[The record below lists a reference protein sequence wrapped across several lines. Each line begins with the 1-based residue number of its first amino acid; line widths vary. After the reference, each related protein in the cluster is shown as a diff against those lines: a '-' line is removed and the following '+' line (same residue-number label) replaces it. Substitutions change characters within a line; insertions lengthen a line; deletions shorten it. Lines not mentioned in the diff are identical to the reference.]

1 MSCFWTNYCGKTLLK
16 FIGEE
21 TIHDG
26 GICSSRLQVTVV
38 DVEVLDL
45 DAHEDLVLQ
54 FGNVGVA
61 DVEVSD
67 VALLL
72 KHARL
77 VETSAMSACEALFP
91 THLSEL
97 VADHLELEC
106 VDPAAV
112 DVEAARLLLAGA
124 VGHVLGALVGQGRR
138 VLLGPRVQVN
148 AVPPRE
154 GT

>member
-1 MSCFWTNYCGKTLLK
+1 M
-16 FIGEE
+16 EE

-72 KHARL
+72 NHTKFI
-77 VETSAMSACEALFP
+77 ET
-91 THLSEL
+91 
-97 VADHLELEC
+97 
-106 VDPAAV
+106 
-112 DVEAARLLLAGA
+112 LAGFVSFPSPDRA
-124 VGHVLGALVGQGRR
+124 NQRTFLSSSQTTLSLNALI
-138 VLLGPRVQVN
+138 LLQSTSRPRGFFSQ
-148 AVPPRE
+148 AQ
-154 GT
+154 

>member
-1 MSCFWTNYCGKTLLK
+1 MLAWLERLAGPKALNMIPLSGMSCFWTNYCGKTLLK

-72 KHARL
+72 KHARFL
-77 VETSAMSACEALFP
+77 KASV
-91 THLSEL
+91 
-97 VADHLELEC
+97 
-106 VDPAAV
+106 
-112 DVEAARLLLAGA
+112 
-124 VGHVLGALVGQGRR
+124 
-138 VLLGPRVQVN
+138 
-148 AVPPRE
+148 
-154 GT
+154 

>member
-1 MSCFWTNYCGKTLLK
+1 MLAWLERLAGPKALNMIPLSGMSCFWTNYCGKTLFK

-21 TIHDG
+21 TIRDG

-54 FGNVGVA
+54 LRDVGVA

-72 KHARL
+72 NRTKFLKAF
-77 VETSAMSACEALFP
+77 V
-91 THLSEL
+91 
-97 VADHLELEC
+97 
-106 VDPAAV
+106 
-112 DVEAARLLLAGA
+112 
-124 VGHVLGALVGQGRR
+124 
-138 VLLGPRVQVN
+138 
-148 AVPPRE
+148 
-154 GT
+154 

>member
-1 MSCFWTNYCGKTLLK
+1 M
-16 FIGEE
+16 EE

-72 KHARL
+72 KHARFIKAS
-77 VETSAMSACEALFP
+77 V
-91 THLSEL
+91 
-97 VADHLELEC
+97 
-106 VDPAAV
+106 
-112 DVEAARLLLAGA
+112 
-124 VGHVLGALVGQGRR
+124 
-138 VLLGPRVQVN
+138 
-148 AVPPRE
+148 
-154 GT
+154 

>member
-1 MSCFWTNYCGKTLLK
+1 M
-16 FIGEE
+16 EE

-72 KHARL
+72 KHARFL
-77 VETSAMSACEALFP
+77 KASA
-91 THLSEL
+91 
-97 VADHLELEC
+97 
-106 VDPAAV
+106 
-112 DVEAARLLLAGA
+112 
-124 VGHVLGALVGQGRR
+124 
-138 VLLGPRVQVN
+138 
-148 AVPPRE
+148 
-154 GT
+154 